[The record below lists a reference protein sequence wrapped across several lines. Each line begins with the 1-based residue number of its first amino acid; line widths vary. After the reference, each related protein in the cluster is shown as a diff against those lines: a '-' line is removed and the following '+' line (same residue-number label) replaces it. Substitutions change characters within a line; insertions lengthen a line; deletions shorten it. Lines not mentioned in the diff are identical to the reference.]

1 VRGGLRRGGLRARLA
16 SAGVVLA
23 LTGSAI
29 SAHADA
35 SGPAGP
41 AAAAAPSLDALLER
55 FAKSP
60 GLQASFTEEKQIALL
75 AVPLKSEGVVHF
87 APKRGL
93 VRHATKPSRES
104 VLVNDKEVV
113 YWNGKAVQ
121 RIPFASSPVVGALA
135 RAFALLLAAD
145 RNGLE
150 KDFVLS
156 FRPIEPSG
164 SYRVVLEPK
173 GADLKK
179 IISAI
184 ELEGH
189 GIDLSLLRVREKNGD
204 VATTHF
210 ASVDTAKKY
219 TDAELDRV
227 FKVPPE

>member
-1 VRGGLRRGGLRARLA
+1 MRGRLRARLA

-23 LTGSAI
+23 LTGTAVA
-29 SAHADA
+29 AHADG
-35 SGPAGP
+35 SGPASPPP

-60 GLQASFTEEKQIALL
+60 GLQASFTEEKQISLL
-75 AVPLKSEGVVHF
+75 AVPLKSEGVIHF

-156 FRPIEPSG
+156 FKPIEPAG

-179 IISAI
+179 IINAI

-189 GIDLSLLRVREKNGD
+189 GIELSLLRVREKNGD

-210 ASVDTAKKY
+210 ASVDVSKKY